1 MQGSTISEDDLFKD
15 YPESS
20 PEFSKLH
27 LLNHF
32 ISLETMNAE
41 DKILLIYEKI
51 LEELSEGCHKNKQI
65 VELEKQL

>member
-1 MQGSTISEDDLFKD
+1 MLRDEEFLKNSPED
-15 YPESS
+15 Y

-32 ISLETMNAE
+32 ISLETVSAE

-51 LEELSEGCHKNKQI
+51 LEEVSKPNQ
-65 VELEKQL
+65 VSAQ